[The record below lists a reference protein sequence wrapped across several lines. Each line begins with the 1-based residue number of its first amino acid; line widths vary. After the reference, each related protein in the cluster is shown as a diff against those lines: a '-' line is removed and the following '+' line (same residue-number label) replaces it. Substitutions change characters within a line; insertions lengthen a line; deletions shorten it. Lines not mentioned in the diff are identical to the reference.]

1 MERTRGRGKKEEKE
15 RKNKWKIV
23 SLASEV
29 DVFFRDL
36 DLDLDLLPLCSSVSF
51 RIIPINRLQ
60 SRFFIHSN
68 QPIASSNTRSA
79 ATAAPGRPLH
89 TAATAPG
96 AGAGVAALAASP
108 GAHCGSHS
116 CGRTRA
122 RR

>member
-29 DVFFRDL
+29 DVFFR